1 MFFTLLHFKLL
12 LEVISSYMLNVGVQ
26 LCILLVSRL
35 RPRSCRTLCGK
46 HNCCLKWMKSMLSL
60 PRGYEGDQSGCNMLL
75 LSSVRSEEIISFN
88 YLNLLLGNTEPLLL
102 GKTLDLA
109 NLVNQRGSLFCFEVG
124 NELQMQKI
132 ETRTK
137 VELKR
142 DVPFPQRTKMK
153 VYLQGGVE

>member
-1 MFFTLLHFKLL
+1 
-12 LEVISSYMLNVGVQ
+12 
-26 LCILLVSRL
+26 
-35 RPRSCRTLCGK
+35 
-46 HNCCLKWMKSMLSL
+46 MLSL